1 MSEVLPPVDLETVLV
16 GELVQD
22 PDLGPLLGGPAD
34 PRISTRLPS
43 SFQKGDARVKVS
55 RPPGGT
61 AVGWPD
67 HLERAVIQGDSYGPD
82 DAAAFSVAATLH
94 VAMFRLEGR
103 TVAGGVITG
112 VERINGPGWFPDPD
126 ADNAPRY
133 IEQWA
138 VYAHPTS

>member
-1 MSEVLPPVDLETVLV
+1 MTEVRPPVDLETELVAELGQDVDLGALV
-16 GELVQD
+16 G
-22 PDLGPLLGGPAD
+22 GPGD

-61 AVGWPD
+61 AVGSPD
-67 HLERAVIQGDSYGPD
+67 HLERAIIQGDSYGPD
-82 DAAAFSVAATLH
+82 DAAAFSIAAALH

-103 TVAGGVITG
+103 TVAGGVITA

-138 VYAHPTS
+138 VYAHPTA